1 MTTDPA
7 SDFEFFILVARLKS
21 LSGAARALDLT
32 PPAATKRLGLIE
44 QRLGARL
51 VNRTTRSVSLTPE
64 GETYLRYATQIV
76 AQVRQME
83 DDISGSRSDPHGLLR
98 INATLGF
105 GRTAIAPLVS
115 DFAKRFPNVEIQFE
129 VTDRP
134 IDLVE
139 EAFDM
144 AIRFGELPDSR
155 LSARRIMSNRR
166 FLCASPRYLE
176 RFGTPERVEDLVQHR
191 CIIHRQNDDA
201 YGVWRYMQGDRTE
214 ALKVKGALSSN
225 DGDIVLRWAL
235 DGHGIL
241 IRSEWD
247 LAKYVQSGR
256 LKLVLPETVLPSAD
270 LFVYYPSQRNQT
282 ARARAFIDF
291 LIDHFQAPFI
301 PVETGAAIYA
311 RKKRGDERREAG
323 VAVTLTAPCAER
335 PEKSASTPFKAATT
349 IWQTGRPALTLMLC
363 LFPLSLTAKQVEVFL
378 VIGSGC
384 LNFASD
390 PVHSRRRITSL

>member
-105 GRTAIAPLVS
+105 GRTTIAPLVS

-225 DGDIVLRWAL
+225 DGDIALRWAL

-311 RKKRGDERREAG
+311 RKKRGRGNA
-323 VAVTLTAPCAER
+323 
-335 PEKSASTPFKAATT
+335 
-349 IWQTGRPALTLMLC
+349 
-363 LFPLSLTAKQVEVFL
+363 
-378 VIGSGC
+378 
-384 LNFASD
+384 
-390 PVHSRRRITSL
+390 